1 MTTTFKFL
9 KTQGDTIKQLKVPAR
24 IYEMRLA
31 AANYRRKAYEGW
43 RAHQNAVD
51 KMYSEIAGTLTQ
63 HQVDEYLQKW
73 VDDQNAEVFYHL
85 ILALSCDKRAEEA
98 LEEAVS

>member
-9 KTQGDTIKQLKVPAR
+9 KTQDDAIKQLKVPAR

-31 AANYRRKAYEGW
+31 AANYRRNAYEGW
-43 RAHQNAVD
+43 RTYQNTID
-51 KMYSEIAGTLTQ
+51 KVYNEIAGTLTQ

-73 VDDQNAEVFYHL
+73 VNRQNLEVFYYL
-85 ILALSCDKRAEEA
+85 ILALACDTDAEEA
-98 LEEAVS
+98 FEEAVS